1 MSHQVAQNKARTV
14 DACFATKRRR
24 GTISV
29 VTCCVAPALNR
40 TKKQQQE
47 DSHNLSALAASNQ
60 YAEPAGELI
69 ISPSAIHRA
78 KKDNSAA
85 LAAVIRESFDP
96 KVPPTIHW
104 DGKIMLDVTVTRR
117 GYVDRHRIMASGK
130 DVTKLLTIPKLQS
143 STAPDMANAC
153 LAAIRN

>member
-1 MSHQVAQNKARTV
+1 
-14 DACFATKRRR
+14 
-24 GTISV
+24 
-29 VTCCVAPALNR
+29 
-40 TKKQQQE
+40 
-47 DSHNLSALAASNQ
+47 
-60 YAEPAGELI
+60 LI

-78 KKDNSAA
+78 RKDNSAA

-117 GYVDRHRIMASGK
+117 GYVDRHPIMASGK

-143 STAPDMANAC
+143 STAPVMADAC